1 MLKLKDFSIRNKVA
15 SLAIKRYR
23 QIKGFS
29 FMEVLVV
36 MCAVVA
42 LSSGAFVAGGHI
54 LDSGR
59 YHTAKSDAAS
69 ISMAVT
75 QYKFETGS
83 YPTSISDLT
92 KTVGQYGPWLADKNI
107 KDPWGRDYNFSVWTA
122 SASAFNGKQAEKSID
137 LVDGLLGIFGAEKC
151 YAAASI
157 EDNVITTPY
166 GKDDPDIGTDGTG
179 GTRGNTGG
187 TTSVTAKRFA
197 VWSNGT
203 NGVNDSGDSPTEF
216 LGDDVGVLGR

>member
-1 MLKLKDFSIRNKVA
+1 MFNIRDFSIRNKVA
-15 SLAIKRYR
+15 SLALKRYR

-42 LSSGAFVAGGHI
+42 LSAGAFVAGGHI

-59 YHTAKSDAAS
+59 YHTAKSDAAA
-69 ISMAVT
+69 ISMAIT

-92 KTVGQYGPWLADKNI
+92 KSVGQYGPWLADKNI
-107 KDPWGRDYNFSVWTA
+107 KDPWGRDYNYSFW
-122 SASAFNGKQAEKSID
+122 SASSTAFNVNNIERPVDI
-137 LVDGLLGIFGAEKC
+137 VDGLLVVFKSEKC
-151 YAAASI
+151 FAARSPTVDEI
-157 EDNVITTPY
+157 VTPY
-166 GKDDPDIGTDGTG
+166 GNDGSS
-179 GTRGNTGG
+179 GNTSG
-187 TTSVTAKRFA
+187 TTSITVKRFA

-216 LGDDVGVLGR
+216 LGDDVGILGH